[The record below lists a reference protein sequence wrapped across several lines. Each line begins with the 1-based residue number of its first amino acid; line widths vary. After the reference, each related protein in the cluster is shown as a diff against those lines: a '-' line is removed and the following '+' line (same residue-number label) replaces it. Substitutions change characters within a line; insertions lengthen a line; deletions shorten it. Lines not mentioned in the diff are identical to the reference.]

1 MGAWRRLLAVVVL
14 SSGCSLA
21 LSGPDPKRA
30 PSDPPACDT
39 GKGLVGL
46 DGVVGGGLAIATL
59 AFAANDEGAAALVS
73 GLFATAFIGAA
84 IRGNGEVNEC
94 REAMATYGARDV
106 DRAIDEPRVATKPAA
121 PSPRRAPQPP
131 SVMQPEQPGDPYGD
145 EPPYQAPHVN
155 PAVAPPP
162 VTAPAPASPP
172 APATR
177 PTATPPPA
185 PPLQAEEPQ
194 DWKDF
199 WTEVP

>member
-1 MGAWRRLLAVVVL
+1 VGVWRCFLAIAVL

-30 PSDPPACDT
+30 VNDPPECDT

-59 AFAANDEGAAALVS
+59 AFAANDEGTGALVT
-73 GLFATAFIGAA
+73 GLFAAAFIGAA
-84 IRGNGEVNEC
+84 VRGNGEVNEC
-94 REAMATYGARDV
+94 REAMAMYSARDV
-106 DRAIDEPRVATKPAA
+106 DRALDEPRVATKPA
-121 PSPRRAPQPP
+121 PRRPVQPP
-131 SVMQPEQPGDPYGD
+131 SVMQPEPGDPYGD

-155 PAVAPPP
+155 PAVAAPP
-162 VTAPAPASPP
+162 VSAPAAKPASPAKPATKPAPAPEP
-172 APATR
+172 APAD
-177 PTATPPPA
+177 
-185 PPLQAEEPQ
+185 EPD